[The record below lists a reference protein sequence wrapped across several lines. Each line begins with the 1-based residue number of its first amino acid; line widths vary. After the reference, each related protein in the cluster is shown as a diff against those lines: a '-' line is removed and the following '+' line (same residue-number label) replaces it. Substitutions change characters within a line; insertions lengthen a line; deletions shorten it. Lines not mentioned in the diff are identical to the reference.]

1 MSAVLTENKLSMI
14 FFFKLKD
21 LRTLLL
27 NFNLRQVV
35 FQNSCIVF
43 CFDQFKSAEPYI
55 LKLSQLTK
63 CFKVYSIVYKST
75 CIHASKS
82 YMYIFIRQTV
92 RKNIKANI

>member
-1 MSAVLTENKLSMI
+1 MHRASHERSINRKQI
-14 FFFKLKD
+14 EHDFFFKLKD

-55 LKLSQLTK
+55 LKLSQ
-63 CFKVYSIVYKST
+63 
-75 CIHASKS
+75 
-82 YMYIFIRQTV
+82 
-92 RKNIKANI
+92 